1 MPLYDVSYQ
10 RFEGGRRN
18 RLSRSWALGRTQLFS
33 LLRQR
38 RFLLLMAVSWIPA
51 IIRGGQI
58 YVARQFPEAMRF
70 FEVTPSLWREFLSQ
84 QVSLLLVI
92 LVALY
97 AGSGTI
103 ASDLRSGAI
112 LVYLS
117 KPISRMGYILGKG
130 LPVFLALLGITLVPG
145 LTLLLLQ
152 VLMADDLSLLREAPW
167 LPGSIL
173 AYSIWMSAYFSLIV
187 LAVSSL
193 SRSTRLAA
201 AGFVLLA
208 LGSHFLY
215 GMATRITAGD
225 APPYL
230 SVLGAAVD
238 VSNLF
243 FGEMS
248 TRSVSA
254 LGSFAMMALLMVGSV
269 LVINYRLQST
279 EVTS

>member
-1 MPLYDVSYQ
+1 
-10 RFEGGRRN
+10 
-18 RLSRSWALGRTQLFS
+18 
-33 LLRQR
+33 
-38 RFLLLMAVSWIPA
+38 MAVSWIPA

-117 KPISRMGYILGKG
+117 KPISRMGYLLGKG
-130 LPVFLALLGITLVPG
+130 LPVLLALLGITLVPG

-167 LPGSIL
+167 LPASIL
-173 AYSIWMSAYFSLIV
+173 AYSIWMSTYFSLIV

-193 SRSTRLAA
+193 SRSRRLAA

-215 GMATRITAGD
+215 GMASRITLGD

-238 VSNLF
+238 VGNLF
-243 FGEMS
+243 FGEVS
-248 TRSVSA
+248 TRSGA
-254 LGSFAMMALLMVGSV
+254 HLGSFAMMTLLMVGSV